1 MYSPSAIAA
10 DARDMLLFAAGP
22 RDWSDNKKSAIA
34 RAARL
39 VGISYSRA
47 FNIIYGRSKR
57 IEAAEYLTIK
67 AKVEELRKRN
77 EANITLAAEI
87 RSTIAHV
94 DGREAHRVEYL
105 ALGEGE
111 ADS

>member
-1 MYSPSAIAA
+1 MYSPSAVAA
-10 DARDMLLFAAGP
+10 DAREMLLFAAGP
-22 RDWSDNKKSAIA
+22 RTWDDNKKSAIA
-34 RAARL
+34 KAARM

-77 EANITLAAEI
+77 ESNITLAAEI

-94 DGREAHRVEYL
+94 DGRAAHRTEYL
-105 ALGEGE
+105 ALGPSE

>member
-1 MYSPSAIAA
+1 
-10 DARDMLLFAAGP
+10 MLLFAAGP
-22 RDWSDNKKSAIA
+22 RTWDDNKKSAIA
-34 RAARL
+34 KAARM

-77 EANITLAAEI
+77 EENSALAAEL
-87 RSTIAHV
+87 RSRLSHL
-94 DGREAHRVEYL
+94 DGREAHEHERL
-105 ALGEGE
+105 AFGESE
-111 ADS
+111 AAE